1 MELDETGG
9 DYDWARDA
17 EPIYTFLGIY
27 VAAFQAMEGVLDQIL
42 ILAGGSRARSVTL
55 DRLARLSNAEKV
67 EAAMAAAREEPRF
80 ARAQAIPGWSVR
92 IEALDESLAAERL
105 RRNGIL
111 HSSYMLR
118 GVELGLDA
126 IRTHRRRRE
135 GALQVDQEVLSRTR
149 MDGIL
154 HELATLSFE
163 LGQVHLQLI
172 ALVEDDP
179 EDAAGIDADS
189 RRGAVV
195 ARRDPSGPPV
205 GGER

>member
-1 MELDETGG
+1 MGREEKGL

-27 VAAFQAMEGVLDQIL
+27 VAAFQAMEGGLDQIL
-42 ILAGGSRARSVTL
+42 VLAGGWRARSATL

-80 ARAQAIPGWSVR
+80 SRAQAIPGWSVR
-92 IEALDESLAAERL
+92 IKALCGSLVAERL

-149 MDGIL
+149 MDEIL
-154 HELATLSFE
+154 DEVATLSIE

-172 ALVEDDP
+172 HLVEDEP
-179 EDAAGIDADS
+179 ADASGLDTDS
-189 RRGAVV
+189 R
-195 ARRDPSGPPV
+195 
-205 GGER
+205 